1 MRHRAISG
9 NRTTA
14 YRRTKI
20 RRYAAVED
28 HRRLGWL
35 LAGRRGQLNGAL
47 RRITMPRR
55 RNHDAGDVGP
65 LR

>member
-9 NRTTA
+9 NHATA

-20 RRYAAVED
+20 GRCAAVED

-47 RRITMPRR
+47 RRITMPHR
-55 RNHDAGDVGP
+55 RNHDTGHVGP